1 MTIPGEPKI
10 RINPSEAERA
20 TLPEWFEVEEGSDDL
35 VTIRHL
41 RRESPTNWEFIAGT
55 FCLSR
60 RDACTLADHIG
71 AYLWKPGD
79 EKDTANQA
87 DVVEDAGVER
97 NADWRALVIEIVEAL
112 EGCDLSSDGLASG
125 GLVEYRENL
134 FNRVRQMLADRTSRP
149 NP

>member
-1 MTIPGEPKI
+1 MTLSGEPKI
-10 RINPSEAERA
+10 KINPTEAERA
-20 TLPEWFEVEEGSDDL
+20 TLPEWLEVDELDGD
-35 VTIRHL
+35 VVNIRHIKPSQL
-41 RRESPTNWEFIAGT
+41 CGYFR
-55 FCLSR
+55 LHR
-60 RDACTLADHIG
+60 RDACTLADHIA